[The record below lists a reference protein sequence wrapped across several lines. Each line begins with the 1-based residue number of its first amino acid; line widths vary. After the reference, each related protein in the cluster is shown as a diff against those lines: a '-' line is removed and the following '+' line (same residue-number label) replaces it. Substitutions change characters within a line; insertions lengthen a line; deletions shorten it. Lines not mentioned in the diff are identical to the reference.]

1 MNNQDSKNNQEKGN
15 RSTLTLKIRS
25 DNNSVNSSSSSEK
38 RTEVKSNEK
47 FNSSNRNRGVQVTI
61 KGRKSG
67 SDTTKKGNN
76 FNNTDPGSLN
86 VDEIKAR
93 YLAVSGV
100 NSSNSSKIDNS
111 DAVLRL
117 KNSIRKKE
125 EPNQPTNKIEESS
138 ESNLK
143 HSEDSESDRNLIA
156 ESSSDESRDTS
167 QEELSLGEP
176 AEEVS
181 GSNQELENSKASEV
195 NNHQEESSNLL
206 PAKEPKEDLTE
217 KSQIKHAVTS
227 FTANNKSNPFDKITA
242 GRNLENN
249 TNIPVVSDEKKKKT
263 PFKVDPF
270 DVRSKIRQS
279 IETSNKEKLEKEKSL
294 QEKKNAEEKQKQEQV
309 QRSNVEKELKKPK
322 TRAENIIADEE
333 EKRKNKFSNK
343 TEKVNTRKLTYFID
357 NDDEDGSFRKKK
369 RKSRH
374 EANNN
379 DKEYRRISRE
389 VILPELIQ
397 VADLADR
404 MSEKVGD
411 VVKKLFSMGMV
422 ATSNQVID
430 ADTAELILGE
440 FGHSFKRVQ
449 SSDVEN
455 VLEED
460 NGEFE
465 LLPRAPVVTIMGHV
479 DHGKTS
485 LLDALRST
493 DVASRESGG
502 ITQHIGASRIQLES
516 GQFITFLDTPGHEAF
531 TEMRSRGANV
541 TDIVVL
547 VVAAD
552 DGVKE
557 QTVEA
562 INHAKAANVPIII
575 AVNKIDRPGADSTR
589 VKNELLAYNVV
600 AEDLGGDSIFIEVS
614 AKKRINLD
622 KLEEA
627 ILLQAEVLELKSRHH
642 GKANGVVI
650 ESRIDSN
657 NGVVASMLVQNGVL
671 NVGDLIVVGTAYGK
685 IRRMLDDKGKSIKI
699 ATPSVPVEIMG
710 LDMAPKAGDKFVEVE
725 EEKQA
730 REIISYRSR
739 KLKDEK
745 AMKNSART
753 TAEIFKTSGAG
764 SLKYLNIIIKGDV
777 NGSVEAIQ
785 GSILKLS
792 SEEVAIKIIHAA
804 TGGITQSD
812 IALAAVSG
820 AVVIGFNVRSNN
832 EAKTLAEDKNIDV
845 RYYSIIYNLVDELKL
860 LLSGMLSPIH
870 SENYLGSAQIR
881 QVFKISG
888 LGKIAG
894 GFVLDGI
901 IKRNAK
907 VRLLRDNIVIFEGIL
922 KTLKRFKEDA
932 KEVKTGF
939 ECGFSLE
946 NYDDIKE
953 LDVVECFE
961 TVEQKR

>member
-15 RSTLTLKIRS
+15 RSTLTLKIRGDS
-25 DNNSVNSSSSSEK
+25 NSGNSSPNSEK
-38 RTEVKSNEK
+38 KTEVKSNEK
-47 FNSSNRNRGVQVTI
+47 FNSSSRNRGVQVTI

-67 SDTTKKGNN
+67 ADIAKKGNN
-76 FNNTDPGSLN
+76 FSNIESGSLN

-125 EPNQPTNKIEESS
+125 DRNQSANKIDEVNEPH
-138 ESNLK
+138 LK
-143 HSEDSESDRNLIA
+143 HSEDSKDNRSLISQSSA
-156 ESSSDESRDTS
+156 DESSDVVQ
-167 QEELSLGEP
+167 QEEISRNETGGKAIE
-176 AEEVS
+176 S
-181 GSNQELENSKASEV
+181 SQELENSKAGEV
-195 NNHQEESSNLL
+195 NNDQEENSNLL
-206 PAKEPKEDLTE
+206 PVKEDLIE
-217 KSQIKHAVTS
+217 KSQIKHSATS
-227 FTANNKSNPFDKITA
+227 FTDNNRGNPFDKITV

-249 TNIPVVSDEKKKKT
+249 ANIPVVSDEKKKKT

-333 EKRKNKFSNK
+333 EKKKNKFSNK

-379 DKEYRRISRE
+379 DKEYKRISRE
-389 VILPELIQ
+389 VILPELIR

-430 ADTAELILGE
+430 ADTAELIIGE
-440 FGHSFKRVQ
+440 FGHNFKRVQ

-589 VKNELLAYNVV
+589 VKNELLAHNVV

-753 TAEIFKTSGAG
+753 TAEIFKTSGTG

-901 IKRNAK
+901 IRRNAK

-961 TVEQKR
+961 IVEQKR